1 MSAFD
6 ATLRALD
13 IQIIEPTDEDQ
24 HSTQIAVI
32 VGLVLP
38 IAQGPGQPPIPA
50 PLGILRFDVE
60 KEALNALGA
69 DAQVVADK
77 LKGRSNVVLAN
88 SLEGVDQAA
97 EFQQG
102 LRG

>member
-13 IQIIEPTDEDQ
+13 VQVIDPQSEDQ
-24 HSTQIAVI
+24 TSTQLAVI
-32 VGLVLP
+32 VGLILP

-50 PLGILRFDVE
+50 PLGILRFDLDKTALQE
-60 KEALNALGA
+60 LSQDAGEAAE
-69 DAQVVADK
+69 K
-77 LKGRSNVVLAN
+77 LKSHSSVVLAN
-88 SLEGVDQAA
+88 SLDGVDKAA